1 ISWLNRPPQEV
12 NIDLPYL
19 EATHFT
25 LNYDPS
31 ISLSDAAIANEYAKW
46 INKPN
51 QFYDG
56 ARSRNGTWQTAMA
69 RPAAAKRSPHT
80 GRAVTWTYTG
90 DWRMRQMALG
100 LANLASASPA
110 NLRESDPT
118 KNLSP
123 H

>member
-1 ISWLNRPPQEV
+1 MPR
-12 NIDLPYL
+12 
-19 EATHFT
+19 T
-25 LNYDPS
+25 
-31 ISLSDAAIANEYAKW
+31 AIANEYAKW

-90 DWRMRQMALG
+90 DWRMRQMALS
-100 LANLASASPA
+100 LADDIELTYGGFDSFEYK
-110 NLRESDPT
+110 R
-118 KNLSP
+118 
-123 H
+123 